1 MAPGITPTLLERIVA
16 ARADLTK
23 ADINEVSPFL
33 HHCPCCSKH
42 SRGSVKQILIAAGHG
57 AVP

>member
-23 ADINEVSPFL
+23 ADIKEVSPFVRL
-33 HHCPCCSKH
+33 CPCCSKH
-42 SRGSVKQILIAAGHG
+42 NHGSVERILFAAGHG